1 LPAFEKLSLKK
12 EHMEIIKS
20 LFDFIMHIDEHL
32 MVMIQ
37 DYGNYVYAILFLIV
51 FVETGLI
58 VMPFL
63 PGDSLLFA
71 AGALAAASDN
81 VGLNVYVLI
90 PLLILAALCGDN
102 VNYFIGRFFSEKIK
116 QRERILFFKR
126 EYITRTEAF
135 YEKYGRQAI
144 IMARFV
150 PIVRTVAPFVA
161 GAGNMPYRRYIT
173 FCILGALLWVIGITM
188 LGYTCG
194 NLPFI
199 KENFE
204 IVVFVIIGVSL
215 LPIVYGVLKSMMT
228 KSKAN

>member
-1 LPAFEKLSLKK
+1 
-12 EHMEIIKS
+12 MEILKT
-20 LFDFIMHIDEHL
+20 LLDFVMHIDEHL
-32 MVMIQ
+32 MVMIS

-71 AGALAAASDN
+71 AGAIAAAN
-81 VGLNVYVLI
+81 NNEGLNVMVLM

-102 VNYFIGRFFSEKIK
+102 VNYFVGKFFSVQIK
-116 QRERILFFKR
+116 KRDRILFLKR
-126 EYITRTEAF
+126 EHITQTEAF

-150 PIVRTVAPFVA
+150 PIIRTVAPFVA

-194 NLPFI
+194 GLDIVKN
-199 KENFE
+199 NFE
-204 IVVFVIIGVSL
+204 LVVFGIIGVSL
-215 LPIVYGVLKSMMT
+215 LPIIIGILKAKFGKKTS
-228 KSKAN
+228 AQ

>member
-1 LPAFEKLSLKK
+1 MIDFF
-12 EHMEIIKS
+12 KS
-20 LFDFIMHIDEHL
+20 ILEFVLHIDEHL
-32 MVMIQ
+32 MVMIS
-37 DYGNYVYAILFLIV
+37 DYGNYVYAIMFLIV

-71 AGALAAASDN
+71 AGAIAAAN
-81 VGLNVYVLI
+81 NNEGLNVFVLI

-102 VNYFIGRFFSEKIK
+102 VNYFIGRFFSEQIK
-116 QRERILFFKR
+116 KRDRILFFKR

-173 FCILGALLWVIGITM
+173 FCILGALLWVIGITL

-194 NLPFI
+194 G
-199 KENFE
+199 FE
-204 IVVFVIIGVSL
+204 IVKNNFELVVFGIIGVSL
-215 LPIVYGVLKSMMT
+215 LPIIIGVLKA
-228 KSKAN
+228 KFGPKQA